1 MHLSKRVCILS
12 NNMYRDLFLDK
23 FSFLFKVLPLVL
35 LSFCSNLCKK
45 IAWWFLTKDLPIIKP

>member
-23 FSFLFKVLPLVL
+23 FSFLFKVLSRVL
-35 LSFCSNLCKK
+35 LSFCSNFCKK
-45 IAWWFLTKDLPIIKP
+45 IAWGFLTKNLPIIKP